1 MQDKIGEERL
11 RTFRAGNVQ
20 VIVGFYSKT
29 AVTRSPVEKYLKS
42 KESEG
47 WRLPSISEIEYIQ
60 GLYGIHNLYLG
71 FDSQG
76 DFWTLIEKGDSG
88 IAFNSYDL
96 FFCIALT
103 KSGND
108 IASALFVKDII

>member
-29 AVTRSPVEKYLKS
+29 AVTRISVEKYLKS

-47 WRLPSISEIEYIQ
+47 WRFPSITEIDYIQ
-60 GLYGIHNLYLG
+60 RLYGIHNLHLG
-71 FDSQG
+71 FDLHG
-76 DFWTLIEKGDSG
+76 DFWTLVEKGDSG

-96 FFCIALT
+96 FFCIPLS
-103 KSGND
+103 KSEND